1 MNDMATA
8 ASPTPVGGGSHLNA
22 LGRRTSARQALRRPT
37 STSLSSR
44 PQLGR
49 SESNPAVSASF
60 SGTTSRETRAHSQP
74 QSNQQP
80 ITAALHD
87 SSDDEEPVVPMKLSA
102 LTKALLNDGASEG
115 VSRGGAQSVVSG
127 RAASPPQRPA
137 SRVTRRSTASVS
149 ASAAVEDSEAAV
161 GEVRQTRRTA
171 RTSSVQRGVTGRS
184 SPPRETSPAPQPR
197 KRVVRLSNT
206 SAGNNAFNSSFNGSF
221 ESSVRR
227 SLSGT
232 TGRSKRQE
240 SAEVVEK
247 KSVQAPVPV
256 EPEQQEVEQQL
267 ADINTP
273 VVPVRTVRI
282 AVGSSGSKGRS
293 DSSSGHSKSSRGYSD
308 HDQELGEEPATVGRS
323 VAVAPQSSMRI
334 GRIGKMGGSFLSGPA
349 RRGRRRQSEEDGQDH
364 GEGDAFGSGQ
374 EPESQQPQYMG
385 LGMEQP
391 QSSFLAS
398 NYREFAAASGSP
410 VSSRD
415 PSRAAVRRG
424 TSASVSPP
432 EVRELERSH
441 LELDFKIP
449 TPTPRVPSSLGKE
462 NQAPAAQKPN
472 PVVISLLDDTKEPAK
487 PIQPLVSDIRANAPP
502 SQRAASPDR
511 KVLAQKSENTP
522 RRAAPPPPPKM
533 SVLDAATANA
543 GASTT
548 TQASK
553 KRQVMLRVN
562 GRTYTRIDCIG
573 RGGSGKVYRVSA
585 ENGKMF
591 ALKRVSLES
600 ADENTVRG
608 FKGEIDLL
616 KRLHGVDR
624 VIQLIDHE
632 LNLEKQLLS
641 VLMEVGELDFNTL
654 LKSRQ
659 SATEGARLDPVF
671 IRYYWKEML
680 ECVQAVHLKD
690 VVHSD
695 LKPANFVLVQGRL
708 KLIDFGI
715 ANAIQ
720 TEMTVNVHRETQIG
734 TPNYMSPESLMDS
747 NQYAFTS
754 AHNGKFS
761 IPPPLQHHQKGAPR
775 IMKLGKPSDV
785 WSLGCILYQMV
796 YGLPPFGKIANQ
808 MSRCQAII
816 NWAYQ
821 VEFPE
826 VTEDGS
832 RVPPSLIR
840 TMRRCLNREQ
850 KERPTCEELLAD
862 TDPFLYPQE
871 FDPGVYAM
879 AEQGKVLPIT
889 EELLG
894 RIIQSVVQRCGER
907 MPTPEEI
914 KSGMLTQGYWAGVKR
929 VVTGANSSGN
939 SSR

>member
-1 MNDMATA
+1 MATA
-8 ASPTPVGGGSHLNA
+8 ASPTPAGGGSHLNA
-22 LGRRTSARQALRRPT
+22 LGRRTSARQSALRRPT
-37 STSLSSR
+37 LTSSR
-44 PQLGR
+44 PQLSR
-49 SESNPAVSASF
+49 SESNPA
-60 SGTTSRETRAHSQP
+60 SQP
-74 QSNQQP
+74 QQ
-80 ITAALHD
+80 IVALHD

-115 VSRGGAQSVVSG
+115 SGGGAQS
-127 RAASPPQRPA
+127 AADRPTSPPARPA
-137 SRVTRRSTASVS
+137 SRVMRRSIAS
-149 ASAAVEDSEAAV
+149 ASFSAAAEDRELVAAEA
-161 GEVRQTRRTA
+161 RQTRRAA
-171 RTSSVQRGVTGRS
+171 RTSGVQQRAATGRS
-184 SPPRETSPAPQPR
+184 SPPRGGETSPAPQPR

-206 SAGNNAFNSSFNGSF
+206 GAGNNAFNSSFNGSF

-227 SLSGT
+227 SLSST
-232 TGRSKRQE
+232 SRSRRQE
-240 SAEVVEK
+240 SAEIVEK
-247 KSVQAPVPV
+247 KPAQAPAPV
-256 EPEQQEVEQQL
+256 EPEPQAEQQF

-273 VVPVRTVRI
+273 VVPVRTIRI

-293 DSSSGHSKSSRGYSD
+293 GSSSGHSRSSRGYSD
-308 HDQELGEEPATVGRS
+308 HDQELPEDPATVGRP
-323 VAVAPQSSMRI
+323 VAIAPQSSMRI
-334 GRIGKMGGSFLSGPA
+334 NRIGKMGGSFLSGPA

-364 GEGDAFGSGQ
+364 GEGDAMGGQ
-374 EPESQQPQYMG
+374 EPEGQQPQYMDLG
-385 LGMEQP
+385 LGEQP

-398 NYREFAAASGSP
+398 NYREYAAASGSP

-424 TSASVSPP
+424 TSASISPP
-432 EVRELERSH
+432 EARQAERSH

-449 TPTPRVPSSLGKE
+449 TPPPRVPSSLGKE
-462 NQAPAAQKPN
+462 NHAPAEPKPK
-472 PVVISLLDDTKEPAK
+472 PVVISLLDDTKEPIK
-487 PIQPLVSDIRANAPP
+487 PIQPLVSDVRANAPP
-502 SQRAASPDR
+502 PRATSPDR

-533 SVLDAATANA
+533 SVLDAATSNA
-543 GASTT
+543 GAATT
-548 TQASK
+548 TQAAK

-632 LNLEKQLLS
+632 LNIEKQLLS

-659 SATEGARLDPVF
+659 SSTEGARLDPVF

-680 ECVQAVHLKD
+680 ECVQAVHAKD

-761 IPPPLQHHQKGAPR
+761 VPPPLQHHQKGAPR

-850 KERPTCEELLAD
+850 KERPTCDELLAD

-907 MPTPEEI
+907 MPTAEEI
-914 KSGMLTQGYWAGVKR
+914 KSGMLTQGYWNGVKR
-929 VVTGANSSGN
+929 VVTGAGN
-939 SSR
+939 SSSGGSNSSR

>member
-1 MNDMATA
+1 MATT
-8 ASPTPVGGGSHLNA
+8 SPTPLGGGSHLNA
-22 LGRRTSARQALRRPT
+22 LGRRTSARQSALRRPT
-37 STSLSSR
+37 STSSSR
-44 PQLGR
+44 PGLSR

-60 SGTTSRETRAHSQP
+60 TSTTTSRETRAHSQP
-74 QSNQQP
+74 QSNPQP
-80 ITAALHD
+80 IAALHD

-115 VSRGGAQSVVSG
+115 GSSGGAQSVVSA
-127 RAASPPQRPA
+127 RPASPPARPA

-149 ASAAVEDSEAAV
+149 ASTTSAEDREAAAA
-161 GEVRQTRRTA
+161 EVRQTRRAA
-171 RTSSVQRGVTGRS
+171 RTSSVQRAVTGRS
-184 SPPRETSPAPQPR
+184 SPPRGGEASPPPQPR

-206 SAGNNAFNSSFNGSF
+206 GAGNNAFNSSFNGSF

-247 KSVQAPVPV
+247 KPSPVPTPV
-256 EPEQQEVEQQL
+256 EPEQQEVEQQF

-293 DSSSGHSKSSRGYSD
+293 GSSSGHSKSSRGYSD
-308 HDQELGEEPATVGRS
+308 HDQELPEDPATVGRPI
-323 VAVAPQSSMRI
+323 AVAPQSSMRI

-349 RRGRRRQSEEDGQDH
+349 RRGRRRQSDEDGQDH

-374 EPESQQPQYMG
+374 DPESQQPHYMD

-432 EVRELERSH
+432 DVKELERSH

-449 TPTPRVPSSLGKE
+449 TPPPRVPSSLGKE
-462 NQAPAAQKPN
+462 NQAPAAQKPK
-472 PVVISLLDDTKEPAK
+472 PVVISLLDDTKEPGK

-502 SQRAASPDR
+502 SQRAQSPDR

-548 TQASK
+548 AQASK
-553 KRQVMLRVN
+553 KRQIMLRVN

-632 LNLEKQLLS
+632 LNIEKQLLS

-659 SATEGARLDPVF
+659 SSTEGTRLDPVF